1 MYPLYFSFVY
11 PTEITSFSDS
21 FQEFEKMS
29 KRFQGLQIQNDFYG
43 VLTEG
48 VALRCLFVI
57 DKQRII

>member
-21 FQEFEKMS
+21 CQEFEKMS
-29 KRFQGLQIQNDFYG
+29 KRFQGLQIQKYFYC

-48 VALRCLFVI
+48 VALRRLFVL